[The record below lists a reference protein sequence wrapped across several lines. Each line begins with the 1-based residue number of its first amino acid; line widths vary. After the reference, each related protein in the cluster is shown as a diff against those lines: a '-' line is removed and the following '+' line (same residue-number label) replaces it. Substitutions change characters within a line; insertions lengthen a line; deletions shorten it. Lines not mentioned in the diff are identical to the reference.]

1 MSREVHVRI
10 CERPEVKFL
19 RPTHPYIKVHG
30 HWRYLYCAID
40 RNGALVD
47 VMFSEHRDMA
57 AAKAFFQSA
66 KTVTDV
72 IPDRVTT
79 DGHDSYPRAIR
90 AKLGEGVKHR
100 TSCYLNNRLEQD
112 HRGIKGRY
120 QPMRGFKCPRSA
132 DRFCRGYDELRD
144 LLRPRSRPHQHI
156 SANNRRLHFLRR
168 TATVMGLLQA
178 A

>member
-1 MSREVHVRI
+1 MTRRTSRCTGIGAIYR
-10 CERPEVKFL
+10 
-19 RPTHPYIKVHG
+19 
-30 HWRYLYCAID
+30 AID

-79 DGHDSYPRAIR
+79 DGHDSYPRA
-90 AKLGEGVKHR
+90 KHR
-100 TSCYLNNRLEQD
+100 TSRYLNNRLEQD

-132 DRFCRGYDELRD
+132 DRFCRGYDELRN
-144 LLRPRSRPHQHI
+144 LLRPRSRPHQQT

-168 TATVMGLLQA
+168 TATVMSMLQA

>member
-1 MSREVHVRI
+1 M
-10 CERPEVKFL
+10 
-19 RPTHPYIKVHG
+19 HG
-30 HWRYLYCAID
+30 HWRDLYRAND

-90 AKLGEGVKHR
+90 TKLGEGVKHR
-100 TSCYLNNRLEQD
+100 TSRYLNNRLEQD
-112 HRGIKGRY
+112 HRRIKGRY
-120 QPMRGFKCPRSA
+120 QPMRGFKCPRTCDDVHSNGA
-132 DRFCRGYDELRD
+132 SPNRFELVSGVP
-144 LLRPRSRPHQHI
+144 LRVNTP
-156 SANNRRLHFLRR
+156 
-168 TATVMGLLQA
+168 TAFNA
-178 A
+178 ASNF

>member
-1 MSREVHVRI
+1 
-10 CERPEVKFL
+10 
-19 RPTHPYIKVHG
+19 
-30 HWRYLYCAID
+30 
-40 RNGALVD
+40 
-47 VMFSEHRDMA
+47 MFSEHRDMA

-90 AKLGEGVKHR
+90 TKLGEGVKHR
-100 TSCYLNNRLEQD
+100 TSRYLNNRLEQD

-132 DRFCRGYDELRD
+132 DRFCRGYDELRN
-144 LLRPRSRPHQHI
+144 LLRPRSRPHQQT
-156 SANNRRLHFLRR
+156 SANNRRLPFFRPHCDRNERVASRLSERARPSDFGYTCWREFWQTRPLKGVD
-168 TATVMGLLQA
+168 A
-178 A
+178 